1 MIDSVQLEMLP
12 DEYNDAFLGLSY
24 NMEGIPFPCYS
35 LDECARIASE
45 EMDVTIDEAI
55 DGIRQVAVVRQIIFV
70 EEMPAQRVGL
80 RVVH

>member
-1 MIDSVQLEMLP
+1 MSDSVQLEMLP

-70 EEMPAQRVGL
+70 EEMPAQHVGL